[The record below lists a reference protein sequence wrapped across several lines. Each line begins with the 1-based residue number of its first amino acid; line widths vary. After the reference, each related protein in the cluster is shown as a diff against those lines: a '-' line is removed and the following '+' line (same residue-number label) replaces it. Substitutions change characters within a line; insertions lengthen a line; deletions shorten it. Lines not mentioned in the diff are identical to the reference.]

1 MKTSAE
7 ELRRTRPRSRLL
19 RTAAWATAALV
30 VFSWMGGDFGLEQL
44 SGERRLANLER
55 FTGELRPWPV
65 QQQGG
70 FDAGSTADWQTVYDW
85 AAALM
90 ADGGSTALASTAA
103 IAVLASVLAALVGY
117 LACWPA
123 ARNVA
128 RPAPFFGGPGVADR
142 RPGLR
147 WTRWAWSVLN
157 HSVRALLLF
166 ARAVPEY
173 LWAFLLVESLGY
185 TALPAV
191 LALALHNA
199 GILGRLGAE
208 TVENMPPAPA
218 RALAAAGASRSQAA
232 AAVFPGLLPRL
243 LLYFFYRW
251 ETCVREA
258 TVLGM
263 LGVLSLGSLIR
274 DARAGNL
281 YDELFFY
288 VLLGALLV
296 LAGDLLSAL
305 ARGLV
310 RRA

>member
-1 MKTSAE
+1 MKVSAE

-19 RTAAWATAALV
+19 RAAAWAAAALV
-30 VFSWMGGDFGLEQL
+30 MFSWMGGDFGLEQL
-44 SGERRLANLER
+44 GGERRLANLQR

-65 QQQGG
+65 QQHGG
-70 FDAGSTADWQTVYDW
+70 FDAGSANDWRTLYDW
-85 AAALM
+85 GAALM
-90 ADGGSTALASTAA
+90 AGGAGAALAATAA
-103 IAVLASVLAALVGY
+103 IAVLASVLAALIGY

-128 RPAPFFGGPGVADR
+128 RPAPFLGGRAVADR
-142 RPGLR
+142 RTVPH
-147 WTRWAWSVLN
+147 WARWAWSALN
-157 HSVRALLLF
+157 HSVRLLLLF

-218 RALAAAGASRSQAA
+218 RALAAAGASRSQTA